1 MNEEEI
7 SLIVPKDHLLNS
19 PIRLT
24 IMMLLYVHKR
34 INVRDLQKLLQ
45 VTPGNLDHHLKK
57 LEAKNFLQK
66 RRLISPTGITMYVLK
81 SKVGD
86 NFLLDYIT
94 SLKEVLDRFQD
105 QKNG

>member
-1 MNEEEI
+1 MNKEES

-34 INVRDLQKLLQ
+34 ISVRDLQKLLQ
-45 VTPGNLDHHLKK
+45 VTSGNLDHHLKK
-57 LEAKNFLQK
+57 LEAKNYLQK
-66 RRLISPTGITMYVLK
+66 KRLISPTGITMYVLK
-81 SKVGD
+81 SKAGD
-86 NFLLDYIT
+86 FFLLDYIT
-94 SLKEVLDRFQD
+94 NLQGVLNRFQD